1 MWSRDP
7 GSLPTLSPQQKE
19 QESLQL
25 KQEVEMLQA
34 QKQELL
40 RSPSLGENCIAGLK
54 ERLWKLESSA
64 LEHEEVQNQQENTIR
79 QLEQVGKS
87 CPERCPAPEGL
98 GGCD

>member
-1 MWSRDP
+1 MGEGWGAWSRDP

-25 KQEVEMLQA
+25 KREVETLQA

-40 RSPSLGENCIAGLK
+40 GSPSLGEDCIAGLK
-54 ERLWKLESSA
+54 QRLWKLESSA
-64 LEHEEVQNQQENTIR
+64 LEHERVQNQQENTIK

-87 CPERCPAPEGL
+87 SPE
-98 GGCD
+98 